1 MRPGQI
7 DLNNFI
13 EDMRACKPPYKCPFA
28 DCGKVY
34 KTFAGI
40 HTHILSHA
48 GGNGSNAGSGSRTP
62 IIPSS
67 GRRSPADMQPFYKSP
82 LKDTLYYNEA
92 DKTVEFESTEG
103 KICLEF
109 FILLFLRCS
118 RTQID
123 YLNYFLSYF

>member
-48 GGNGSNAGSGSRTP
+48 GGSNAGSGSRTP
-62 IIPSS
+62 IVPSS

-103 KICLEF
+103 KIFLEF
-109 FILLFLRCS
+109 LTLDGMRM
-118 RTQID
+118 
-123 YLNYFLSYF
+123 YFY

>member
-62 IIPSS
+62 IVPSS

-103 KICLEF
+103 KCF
-109 FILLFLRCS
+109 FGNLFTSLFLRFKDKL
-118 RTQID
+118 T
-123 YLNYFLSYF
+123 YFIFFCLS

>member
-62 IIPSS
+62 IVPSS

-103 KICLEF
+103 KCVFWKLF
-109 FILLFLRCS
+109 TSLFLRFKDKL
-118 RTQID
+118 T
-123 YLNYFLSYF
+123 YFNLFCHS